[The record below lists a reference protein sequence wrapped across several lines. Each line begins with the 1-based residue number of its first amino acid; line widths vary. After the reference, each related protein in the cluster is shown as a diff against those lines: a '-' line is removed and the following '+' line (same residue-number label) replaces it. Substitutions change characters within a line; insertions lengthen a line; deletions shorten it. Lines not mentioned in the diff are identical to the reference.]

1 MRGRTPRGRAPGIGR
16 ETAEAMEQITV
27 AELLE
32 ELSRELELTLAG
44 GSAVSPAN
52 VVSSDVS
59 RPGLVLAG
67 FHKGFHADRI
77 QVLGEADLA
86 YLESLGREGAVTA
99 LERLCAP
106 TVPCVIVTSGQE
118 IPRELAECASA
129 KGIPVL
135 VSALPTETFVRE
147 LGARLDELLAP
158 ETAVQGTLVDVYG
171 MGLLLTGKSGIG
183 KSECALDLV
192 EQGHRLVADDVISV
206 RRTPQGYLVGSRND
220 ILRHYMEIRGIGI
233 IDVRAMFGVR
243 AIRAR
248 KRIEV
253 EVRLTA
259 WSELDDYERLGI
271 DEQRTTI
278 LDVEIP
284 MVTLP
289 LVPGKNLT
297 AICKVIALNQLLKLH
312 GEHPAREFDRRIKD
326 LAAARAAHHH
336 IERGDSE

>member
-1 MRGRTPRGRAPGIGR
+1 
-16 ETAEAMEQITV
+16 MERLRV
-27 AELLE
+27 SDLLVELGG
-32 ELSRELELTLAG
+32 ELGLTLATEG
-44 GSAVSPAN
+44 VESAADII
-52 VVSSDVS
+52 SSDVS

-67 FHKGFHADRI
+67 FRTGFHEDRI

-86 YLESLGREGAVTA
+86 YLASLEEIEAAAA
-99 LERLCAP
+99 LERLCVE

-118 IPRELAECASA
+118 VPAILAECSA
-129 KGIPVL
+129 KKRIPIL
-135 VSALPTETFVRE
+135 VTNLPTADLVRE

-158 ETAVQGTLVDVYG
+158 ETTVQGTLVDVYG

-192 EQGHRLVADDVISV
+192 EKGQRLVADDVVSI

-233 IDVRAMFGVR
+233 IDVRAMFGIR

-253 EVRLTA
+253 EVRLTS
-259 WSELDDYERLGI
+259 WSDLEDYERLGI
-271 DEQRTTI
+271 DAQTTTI
-278 LDVEIP
+278 LGVKIP

-297 AICKVIALNQLLKLH
+297 AICEVIALNQLLQLH
-312 GEHPAREFDRRIKD
+312 GEHPAREFDRRIRD
-326 LAAARAAHHH
+326 IAAAKSDRQQADLG
-336 IERGDSE
+336 ESE